1 MKTVLIVIYLLITFG
16 LTILTLLQ
24 SNDDEGASSTITGG
38 SGSFYEKNKGNTR
51 EGKLKRT
58 TIILAVLFIV
68 LAIVLGILY

>member
-1 MKTVLIVIYLLITFG
+1 MRTVLIIIYLIVTLG

-58 TIILAVLFIV
+58 TIILAVLFVVI
-68 LAIVLGILY
+68 AIVLGIIY